1 MATKKNT
8 SSTKLMKKK
17 ADDAVVYQVMAA
29 LVLLCCGLL
38 GLRSLRAY
46 YSTIGGFSA
55 LYDVSY
61 LIESAV
67 RCWRWRASWPRS
79 W

>member
-29 LVLLCCGLL
+29 LVLAGFAVAYI
-38 GLRSLRAY
+38 RFMRQEIRA
-46 YSTIGGFSA
+46 
-55 LYDVSY
+55 
-61 LIESAV
+61 
-67 RCWRWRASWPRS
+67 
-79 W
+79 